1 MALNFPNQSRSFDP
15 GRQSVRFTGYD
26 GVFEISI
33 FVQVDLLKTMTAK
46 PLSDETLS
54 LAAFDGVRDAVER
67 QARKAYSRRR
77 GATLILTAAD
87 IK

>member
-33 FVQVDLLKTMTAK
+33 FVQVDALRTMTEK
-46 PLSDETLS
+46 PMSDETLF
-54 LAAFDGVRDAVER
+54 LAAFDGMRDTVEGH
-67 QARKAYSRRR
+67 ARKAYSRRR

-87 IK
+87 IS